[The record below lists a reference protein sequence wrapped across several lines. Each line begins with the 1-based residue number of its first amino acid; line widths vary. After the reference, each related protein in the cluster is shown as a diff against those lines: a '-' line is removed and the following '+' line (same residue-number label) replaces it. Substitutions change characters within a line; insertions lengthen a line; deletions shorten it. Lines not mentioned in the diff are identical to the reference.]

1 MAKLRKVRFSL
12 VPVLVELY
20 SSGGQLKVENAGPF
34 PELGRY
40 FTAIY

>member
-1 MAKLRKVRFSL
+1 MAKLRKVRFIL

-20 SSGGQLKVENAGPF
+20 SSGAAKVENAGPF
-34 PELGRY
+34 PELDHN